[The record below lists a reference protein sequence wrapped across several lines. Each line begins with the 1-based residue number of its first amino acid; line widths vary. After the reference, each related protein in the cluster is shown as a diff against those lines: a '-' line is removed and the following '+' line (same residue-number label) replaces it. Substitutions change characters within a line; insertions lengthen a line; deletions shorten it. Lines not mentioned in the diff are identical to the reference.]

1 MKSLIRSDFYK
12 LRKAKS
18 FWVCMILAVALAV
31 FSVLIMDFSVK
42 LMDKV
47 PQQAAQEEAA
57 LEESGL
63 NISTDGIPMSS
74 ADLNASNMLLM
85 QFAGTT
91 TILISIFVSLFVGG
105 EFSHGTIKN
114 LASKNH
120 TRTQIYLS
128 KIIVSVIA
136 AIVMTLLYA
145 VVATGLGTALWGF
158 GKVDS
163 SFVANACKGIGI
175 EFLLVSAFTAV
186 FVMFSMLIRQ
196 SGEII
201 AHEKKKRLDKK
212 IAVCLA
218 GAAVVL
224 AIVAVVIAVVA
235 NRPEKKKPSSEK
247 PKVTEEQKSSKKEEQ
262 KQEDTDTKDP
272 EDQTNGTVDEPVSEP
287 TETDYIFPNSG
298 TTELTREE
306 VQGHTKEELRIAR
319 NEIYARHGAIFGVD
333 DLDAYFQSKSWYTP
347 TLSISEL
354 LDTVELS
361 MVEEN
366 NISLI
371 SEIESGM

>member
-196 SGEII
+196 SG
-201 AHEKKKRLDKK
+201 
-212 IAVCLA
+212 
-218 GAAVVL
+218 
-224 AIVAVVIAVVA
+224 
-235 NRPEKKKPSSEK
+235 
-247 PKVTEEQKSSKKEEQ
+247 
-262 KQEDTDTKDP
+262 
-272 EDQTNGTVDEPVSEP
+272 
-287 TETDYIFPNSG
+287 
-298 TTELTREE
+298 
-306 VQGHTKEELRIAR
+306 
-319 NEIYARHGAIFGVD
+319 GAIAASIFFWIYLSHRHVRRD
-333 DLDAYFQSKSWYTP
+333 DH
-347 TLSISEL
+347 
-354 LDTVELS
+354 
-361 MVEEN
+361 
-366 NISLI
+366 
-371 SEIESGM
+371 

>member
-196 SGEII
+196 SGV
-201 AHEKKKRLDKK
+201 RLPP
-212 IAVCLA
+212 I
-218 GAAVVL
+218 
-224 AIVAVVIAVVA
+224 
-235 NRPEKKKPSSEK
+235 SSFWNLSL
-247 PKVTEEQKSSKKEEQ
+247 SSSC
-262 KQEDTDTKDP
+262 
-272 EDQTNGTVDEPVSEP
+272 SE
-287 TETDYIFPNSG
+287 
-298 TTELTREE
+298 R
-306 VQGHTKEELRIAR
+306 
-319 NEIYARHGAIFGVD
+319 
-333 DLDAYFQSKSWYTP
+333 
-347 TLSISEL
+347 
-354 LDTVELS
+354 
-361 MVEEN
+361 
-366 NISLI
+366 
-371 SEIESGM
+371 

>member
-196 SGEII
+196 SGGAI
-201 AHEKKKRLDKK
+201 AATSDITGK
-212 IAVCLA
+212 LA
-218 GAAVVL
+218 ARSICVAFGFF
-224 AIVAVVIAVVA
+224 IVA
-235 NRPEKKKPSSEK
+235 
-247 PKVTEEQKSSKKEEQ
+247 T
-262 KQEDTDTKDP
+262 
-272 EDQTNGTVDEPVSEP
+272 
-287 TETDYIFPNSG
+287 
-298 TTELTREE
+298 
-306 VQGHTKEELRIAR
+306 
-319 NEIYARHGAIFGVD
+319 AIG
-333 DLDAYFQSKSWYTP
+333 
-347 TLSISEL
+347 
-354 LDTVELS
+354 
-361 MVEEN
+361 
-366 NISLI
+366 LI
-371 SEIESGM
+371 SFRKRDIK

>member
-74 ADLNASNMLLM
+74 ADLNASSMLLM

-196 SGEII
+196 SGG
-201 AHEKKKRLDKK
+201 ADRKSTRL
-212 IAVCLA
+212 
-218 GAAVVL
+218 
-224 AIVAVVIAVVA
+224 
-235 NRPEKKKPSSEK
+235 NSS
-247 PKVTEEQKSSKKEEQ
+247 
-262 KQEDTDTKDP
+262 
-272 EDQTNGTVDEPVSEP
+272 
-287 TETDYIFPNSG
+287 
-298 TTELTREE
+298 
-306 VQGHTKEELRIAR
+306 HT
-319 NEIYARHGAIFGVD
+319 
-333 DLDAYFQSKSWYTP
+333 
-347 TLSISEL
+347 
-354 LDTVELS
+354 
-361 MVEEN
+361 
-366 NISLI
+366 
-371 SEIESGM
+371 

>member
-47 PQQAAQEEAA
+47 PQQAAQEDAA

-74 ADLNASNMLLM
+74 ADLNASSMLLM

-186 FVMFSMLIRQ
+186 FVMFSMLF
-196 SGEII
+196 GEMII
-201 AHEKKKRLDKK
+201 NK
-212 IAVCLA
+212 IFDTSITLSNYLIDTNMTQIATSDITGKLA
-218 GAAVVL
+218 ARSICVAFGFF
-224 AIVAVVIAVVA
+224 IVA
-235 NRPEKKKPSSEK
+235 
-247 PKVTEEQKSSKKEEQ
+247 T
-262 KQEDTDTKDP
+262 
-272 EDQTNGTVDEPVSEP
+272 
-287 TETDYIFPNSG
+287 
-298 TTELTREE
+298 
-306 VQGHTKEELRIAR
+306 
-319 NEIYARHGAIFGVD
+319 AIG
-333 DLDAYFQSKSWYTP
+333 
-347 TLSISEL
+347 
-354 LDTVELS
+354 
-361 MVEEN
+361 
-366 NISLI
+366 LI
-371 SEIESGM
+371 SFRKRDIK

>member
-91 TILISIFVSLFVGG
+91 TIFDLHLCVTVCRWRIF
-105 EFSHGTIKN
+105 TRNDQN

-186 FVMFSMLIRQ
+186 FVMFSMLNRQ
-196 SGEII
+196 SGGTIAANIFFLEFIFLIVMFGEMII
-201 AHEKKKRLDKK
+201 NK
-212 IAVCLA
+212 IFDTSITLSNYLIDTNMTQIATSDITGKLA
-218 GAAVVL
+218 ARSICVAFGFF
-224 AIVAVVIAVVA
+224 IVA
-235 NRPEKKKPSSEK
+235 
-247 PKVTEEQKSSKKEEQ
+247 T
-262 KQEDTDTKDP
+262 
-272 EDQTNGTVDEPVSEP
+272 
-287 TETDYIFPNSG
+287 
-298 TTELTREE
+298 
-306 VQGHTKEELRIAR
+306 
-319 NEIYARHGAIFGVD
+319 AIG
-333 DLDAYFQSKSWYTP
+333 
-347 TLSISEL
+347 
-354 LDTVELS
+354 
-361 MVEEN
+361 
-366 NISLI
+366 LI
-371 SEIESGM
+371 SFRKRDIK

>member
-145 VVATGLGTALWGF
+145 VVATGLGTALWAWQ
-158 GKVDS
+158 VDS
-163 SFVANACKGIGI
+163 FVCA
-175 EFLLVSAFTAV
+175 
-186 FVMFSMLIRQ
+186 
-196 SGEII
+196 
-201 AHEKKKRLDKK
+201 
-212 IAVCLA
+212 
-218 GAAVVL
+218 
-224 AIVAVVIAVVA
+224 
-235 NRPEKKKPSSEK
+235 
-247 PKVTEEQKSSKKEEQ
+247 
-262 KQEDTDTKDP
+262 
-272 EDQTNGTVDEPVSEP
+272 
-287 TETDYIFPNSG
+287 
-298 TTELTREE
+298 
-306 VQGHTKEELRIAR
+306 
-319 NEIYARHGAIFGVD
+319 
-333 DLDAYFQSKSWYTP
+333 
-347 TLSISEL
+347 
-354 LDTVELS
+354 
-361 MVEEN
+361 
-366 NISLI
+366 
-371 SEIESGM
+371 

>member
-18 FWVCMILAVALAV
+18 FWVCMILSVALAV

-74 ADLNASNMLLM
+74 ADLNASSMLLM

-196 SGEII
+196 SG
-201 AHEKKKRLDKK
+201 
-212 IAVCLA
+212 
-218 GAAVVL
+218 
-224 AIVAVVIAVVA
+224 
-235 NRPEKKKPSSEK
+235 
-247 PKVTEEQKSSKKEEQ
+247 
-262 KQEDTDTKDP
+262 
-272 EDQTNGTVDEPVSEP
+272 
-287 TETDYIFPNSG
+287 
-298 TTELTREE
+298 
-306 VQGHTKEELRIAR
+306 
-319 NEIYARHGAIFGVD
+319 GAIAANIFF
-333 DLDAYFQSKSWYTP
+333 LEF
-347 TLSISEL
+347 
-354 LDTVELS
+354 
-361 MVEEN
+361 
-366 NISLI
+366 ISLI
-371 SEIESGM
+371 VMF

>member
-74 ADLNASNMLLM
+74 ADLNASSMLLM

-91 TILISIFVSLFVGG
+91 TLLISIFVSLFVGG

-114 LASKNH
+114 LASKNY

-145 VVATGLGTALWGF
+145 IVATGLGTALWGF

-163 SFVANACKGIGI
+163 SFAANACKGIAI

-196 SGEII
+196 
-201 AHEKKKRLDKK
+201 
-212 IAVCLA
+212 
-218 GAAVVL
+218 
-224 AIVAVVIAVVA
+224 
-235 NRPEKKKPSSEK
+235 
-247 PKVTEEQKSSKKEEQ
+247 
-262 KQEDTDTKDP
+262 
-272 EDQTNGTVDEPVSEP
+272 NG
-287 TETDYIFPNSG
+287 
-298 TTELTREE
+298 
-306 VQGHTKEELRIAR
+306 
-319 NEIYARHGAIFGVD
+319 GAIAANIFF
-333 DLDAYFQSKSWYTP
+333 LEF
-347 TLSISEL
+347 
-354 LDTVELS
+354 
-361 MVEEN
+361 
-366 NISLI
+366 ISLI
-371 SEIESGM
+371 VMFGEMIINKIFDTLSHSRII

>member
-196 SGEII
+196 SG
-201 AHEKKKRLDKK
+201 
-212 IAVCLA
+212 
-218 GAAVVL
+218 
-224 AIVAVVIAVVA
+224 
-235 NRPEKKKPSSEK
+235 
-247 PKVTEEQKSSKKEEQ
+247 
-262 KQEDTDTKDP
+262 
-272 EDQTNGTVDEPVSEP
+272 
-287 TETDYIFPNSG
+287 
-298 TTELTREE
+298 
-306 VQGHTKEELRIAR
+306 
-319 NEIYARHGAIFGVD
+319 GAIAANIFF
-333 DLDAYFQSKSWYTP
+333 LN
-347 TLSISEL
+347 LSLSSSCSER
-354 LDTVELS
+354 
-361 MVEEN
+361 
-366 NISLI
+366 
-371 SEIESGM
+371 

>member
-196 SGEII
+196 REV
-201 AHEKKKRLDKK
+201 RLPP
-212 IAVCLA
+212 I
-218 GAAVVL
+218 
-224 AIVAVVIAVVA
+224 
-235 NRPEKKKPSSEK
+235 SSFWNLSL
-247 PKVTEEQKSSKKEEQ
+247 SSSC
-262 KQEDTDTKDP
+262 
-272 EDQTNGTVDEPVSEP
+272 SE
-287 TETDYIFPNSG
+287 
-298 TTELTREE
+298 R
-306 VQGHTKEELRIAR
+306 
-319 NEIYARHGAIFGVD
+319 
-333 DLDAYFQSKSWYTP
+333 
-347 TLSISEL
+347 
-354 LDTVELS
+354 
-361 MVEEN
+361 
-366 NISLI
+366 
-371 SEIESGM
+371 